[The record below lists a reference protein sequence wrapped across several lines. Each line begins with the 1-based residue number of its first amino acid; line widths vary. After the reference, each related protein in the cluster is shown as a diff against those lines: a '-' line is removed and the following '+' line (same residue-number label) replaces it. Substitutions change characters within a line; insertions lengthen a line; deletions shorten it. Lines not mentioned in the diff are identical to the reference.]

1 MELISSQPFDD
12 FPIRY
17 FLSPRGAVGKYGVQH
32 NFRKGC
38 FCLLSDGSSPSY
50 IPNERRFTIYDEKEL
65 GISPWRYLLC

>member
-17 FLSPRGAVGKYGVQH
+17 FLSPRGAEGKYGVQH
-32 NFRKGC
+32 IFSEGL
-38 FCLLSDGSSPSY
+38 FLSVFGWDSPSY
-50 IPNERRFTIYDEKEL
+50 IPNERRFTIYDEKKL